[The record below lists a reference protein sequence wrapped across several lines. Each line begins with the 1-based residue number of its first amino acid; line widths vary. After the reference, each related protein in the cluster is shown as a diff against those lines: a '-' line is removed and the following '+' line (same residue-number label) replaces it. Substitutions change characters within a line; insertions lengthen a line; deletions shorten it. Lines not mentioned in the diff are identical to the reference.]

1 MDADGITD
9 NLTEGSLIQIW
20 NDKSGNDRN
29 ATQNS
34 TPKQPQTDNSFGQN
48 IPTVRFSG
56 GQWLTIDES
65 NVSVAEYYLVF
76 SASPNNSSGMTLF
89 WRSQTNHSRISIK
102 GNRLW
107 QWSFGSTPT
116 LNGLNKSGLEDYDQL
131 HVLKLIPSSER
142 NDICHD
148 ISLGAFHGGANPL
161 VGNLAEVL
169 LYERRLEDFES
180 ANLIQHLKNKWSVPA
195 STQPDSSE
203 GLLLHWKFEPEADS
217 YSAVFDHS
225 GNGFGANAVFDEDR
239 FVDGVDGKGFFFDGN
254 DYISDIPGLG
264 NASSMSVWI
273 NPESDLTK
281 GEDLGMAILTLGANN
296 SPKRISC
303 GLEGGILFRVY
314 NGQESYL
321 EVNSSSAIGYKMGWN
336 HLVVVI
342 PDTQN
347 YADIYLNGIK
357 QSTNK
362 VGGGN
367 KI

>member
-1 MDADGITD
+1 M
-9 NLTEGSLIQIW
+9 
-20 NDKSGNDRN
+20 
-29 ATQNS
+29 
-34 TPKQPQTDNSFGQN
+34 
-48 IPTVRFSG
+48 
-56 GQWLTIDES
+56 
-65 NVSVAEYYLVF
+65 
-76 SASPNNSSGMTLF
+76 
-89 WRSQTNHSRISIK
+89 
-102 GNRLW
+102 
-107 QWSFGSTPT
+107 
-116 LNGLNKSGLEDYDQL
+116 
-131 HVLKLIPSSER
+131 
-142 NDICHD
+142 
-148 ISLGAFHGGANPL
+148 
-161 VGNLAEVL
+161 L

-303 GLEGGILFRVY
+303 GLVGGIIFRVY
-314 NGQESYL
+314 NGQASYL

-362 VGGGN
+362 AGGGN